1 MLYYIRIMKTT
12 VDIPENELEEAMKFT
27 QAKTKRDA
35 IVRAIVD
42 FNQRQRLAKL
52 SKKLGT
58 FRDFMTL
65 QELKAM
71 REGEKWKRVH

>member
-1 MLYYIRIMKTT
+1 MKTT

-27 QAKTKRDA
+27 RAKTKRDA

-71 REGEKWKRVH
+71 REGEKWKRVQ